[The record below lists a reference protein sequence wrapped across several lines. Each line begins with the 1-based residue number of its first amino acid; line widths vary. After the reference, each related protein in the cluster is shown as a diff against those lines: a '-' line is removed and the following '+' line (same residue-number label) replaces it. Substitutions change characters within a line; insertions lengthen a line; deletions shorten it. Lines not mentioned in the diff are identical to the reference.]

1 MPDPDPRAPVT
12 SRAHD
17 AASSIVG
24 AGAHLEAAGLAPAA
38 SGNLSARTT
47 DGLLLTPT
55 GTRLGALDAA
65 ALARLD
71 EAGTGV
77 AGRSPSKEA
86 PLHLAIY
93 RVRPDALAI
102 VHLHAPHAVAVSCLA
117 DLDPDDALPAY
128 TAYRVMRIGRLPL
141 VGYLPP
147 GDPALGDAAA
157 TLAPGAGR
165 GLLLANHGLVAW
177 GTDMDEAV
185 AVAEEI
191 EAASALHLRLAGLA
205 VRLLSEAERAEVERR
220 FG

>member
-1 MPDPDPRAPVT
+1 MADP
-12 SRAHD
+12 HD
-17 AASSIVG
+17 AALGIVA
-24 AGAHLEAAGLAPAA
+24 AGAALEASGLAPAA
-38 SGNLSARTT
+38 SGNLSVRTA
-47 DGLLLTPT
+47 DGMLLTPT

-65 ALARLD
+65 ALALLD
-71 EAGTGV
+71 EAGTPVSGP
-77 AGRSPSKEA
+77 APSKEA

-93 RVRPDALAI
+93 RARPDARAI
-102 VHLHAPHAVAVSCLA
+102 VHLHAPDAVAVSCLV

-157 TLAPGAGR
+157 AAAPRAGR

-177 GTDMDEAV
+177 GRDLDEAV

-191 EAASALHLRLAGLA
+191 EAAAGLHLRLAGLA
-205 VRLLSEAERAEVERR
+205 VRLLTEAERAEVERR

>member
-1 MPDPDPRAPVT
+1 MRDREARDPVGSPAG
-12 SRAHD
+12 D
-17 AASSIVG
+17 AASSIVA
-24 AGAHLEAAGLAPAA
+24 AGAYLQAAGLAPAA

-47 DGLLLTPT
+47 ELLLTPT
-55 GTRLGALDAA
+55 GARLGALDAA

-71 EAGTGV
+71 QAGARV
-77 AGRSPSKEA
+77 AGSAPSKEA

-93 RVRPDALAI
+93 RVRPDARAI
-102 VHLHAPHAVAVSCLA
+102 VHLHAPDAVAVSCLA
-117 DLDPDDALPAY
+117 DLDPADALPAY

-147 GDPALGDAAA
+147 GDPGLGDAAA
-157 TLAPGAGR
+157 AAAPRAGR

-191 EAASALHLRLAGLA
+191 ESAAGLHLRLAGRA
-205 VRLLSEAERAEVERR
+205 VRLLTPAERAEVERR

>member
-1 MPDPDPRAPVT
+1 MPDPDASAAGT
-12 SRAHD
+12 SGNE
-17 AASSIVG
+17 AARSIVA
-24 AGAHLEAAGLAPAA
+24 AGAALQAAGLAPAA
-38 SGNLSARTT
+38 SGNLSTRLA
-47 DGLLLTPT
+47 GGMLLTPT
-55 GTRLGALDAA
+55 GTRLGALDRA

-71 EAGTGV
+71 EAGTSVSGPP
-77 AGRSPSKEA
+77 PSKEA

-93 RVRPDALAI
+93 RVRPDARAI
-102 VHLHAPHAVAVSCLA
+102 VHLHAPNAVAVSCLA
-117 DLDPDDALPAY
+117 DLDREDALPPY

-157 TLAPGAGR
+157 AAAARAGR
-165 GLLLANHGLVAW
+165 GLLLANHGLVSW
-177 GTDMDEAV
+177 GTDLDEAV

-191 EAASALHLRLAGLA
+191 EAAAGLHLRLGGLA

>member
-1 MPDPDPRAPVT
+1 MADR
-12 SRAHD
+12 HE
-17 AASSIVG
+17 AALGIVA
-24 AGAHLEAAGLAPAA
+24 AGVALEGAGLAPAA
-38 SGNLSARTT
+38 SGNLSVRIA
-47 DGLLLTPT
+47 DGMLLTPT
-55 GTRLGALDAA
+55 GTRLGALAAA

-77 AGRSPSKEA
+77 SGPAPSKEA
-86 PLHLAIY
+86 PLHHAIY
-93 RVRPDALAI
+93 RARPDAGAI
-102 VHLHAPHAVAVSCLA
+102 VHLHAPDAVAASCLA

-147 GDPALGDAAA
+147 GDPALGAAA
-157 TLAPGAGR
+157 AAAAPGAGR

-177 GTDMDEAV
+177 GRSLDEAV

-191 EAASALHLRLAGLA
+191 EAAAGLHLRLAGRA
-205 VRLLSEAERAEVERR
+205 VRILSTAERAEVERR